1 MESKRLGDGSVRI
14 SFTREEIAPVL
25 KAADDRRDYGKRTG
39 MYWAGRVT
47 VLGEQ
52 LTQEQGAW
60 LALRKGAAAELDPE
74 TAEVTFT
81 WGDICDPYELWVDD
95 KDGTAGRNYYARS
108 PGGVWVAFDDLPE
121 AVCARLQ
128 KRLDAREVID
138 AYRIYRWERD
148 GTTREEQIERWLVAR
163 REEGARIDPEVAEVT
178 FRSGQSL
185 DPYGIYLKA
194 EMPEEE
200 WGRVVRHY
208 FARSPGGEWISFDD
222 LAKPTLDRLWARMKA
237 GEVTDPYDRWG

>member
-1 MESKRLGDGSVRI
+1 M
-14 SFTREEIAPVL
+14 
-25 KAADDRRDYGKRTG
+25 
-39 MYWAGRVT
+39 
-47 VLGEQ
+47 
-52 LTQEQGAW
+52 QE
-60 LALRKGAAAELDPE
+60 
-74 TAEVTFT
+74 
-81 WGDICDPYELWVDD
+81 
-95 KDGTAGRNYYARS
+95 
-108 PGGVWVAFDDLPE
+108 
-121 AVCARLQ
+121 
-128 KRLDAREVID
+128 RLDAREVID

-148 GTTREEQIERWLVAR
+148 GTTREEQIERWLVAA

-178 FRSGQSL
+178 FEWGQSL